1 MDFKEYISYFRPQ
14 LIYQA
19 TSSYNRNIEVRMI
32 SGRLTLL
39 VNGIQQ
45 TGNYTEKLWETG
57 LGEVKIINPKNILI
71 FGVGGGGLFHHL
83 HHRFPQANLTGV
95 DVDVEIIRIAKTY
108 FGLDKLNNLTLIQ
121 QDARTFRSDKRYDL
135 VIIDL
140 YIGNGVPDFVSQRP
154 FLDHVYSMLK
164 KRGMLVMNYFH
175 QKNQKEKAR
184 HIANFFP
191 DARVK
196 PVLRNMFIYVIK

>member
-19 TSSYNRNIEVRMI
+19 TSSYNKNIEVRMI

-83 HHRFPQANLTGV
+83 HHRFSQANLTGV
-95 DVDVEIIRIAKTY
+95 DVDVEVIRIAKTY
-108 FGLDKLNNLTLIQ
+108 FGLDKLNNLTIIQ

-140 YIGNGVPDFVSQRP
+140 YIGNDMPEFASKKSFLLDVYRMLDTRGRLVINYYHDHHQR
-154 FLDHVYSMLK
+154 
-164 KRGMLVMNYFH
+164 
-175 QKNQKEKAR
+175 EKAER
-184 HIANFFP
+184 IATYFP
-191 DARVK
+191 HAFVK
-196 PVLRNMFIYVIK
+196 PVLRNMFVYVIK